1 MAMGSPF
8 FKTVITD
15 NTAEK
20 PEMKIE
26 IKDLEAK
33 AMQEVLNYLNMHHP
47 RRRDTGSRWSES

>member
-1 MAMGSPF
+1 MGSPF

-15 NTAEK
+15 NMAEK